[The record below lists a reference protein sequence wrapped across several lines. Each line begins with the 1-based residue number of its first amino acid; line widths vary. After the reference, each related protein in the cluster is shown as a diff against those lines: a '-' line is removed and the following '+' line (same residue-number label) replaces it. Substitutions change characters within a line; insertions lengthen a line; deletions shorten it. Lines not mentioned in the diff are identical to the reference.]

1 MDNQLSEILAR
12 RKRINT
18 GREPAPCRSEM
29 SQESK
34 NLHTKMQGNFNPYT
48 AFPNLSR
55 KQVKEYEK
63 TFKDYDTG
71 SKGFL
76 DIEDVKKMMEFV
88 GKPQTHLQIKK
99 LMSESLEKEDSGI
112 VSAHPP
118 QTLSFF
124 GFLSL
129 FENPDNL
136 EDENSI
142 VAGMKDMMKQNE
154 VDVHETGVSGAKN
167 FFAAKINAQ
176 SQGNKAAKE
185 IRKEQEERKVKAEEE
200 KQRKSD
206 FKARMA
212 KFNAK

>member
-1 MDNQLSEILAR
+1 MVNFCINYARLFDCACLAFFH
-12 RKRINT
+12 NT
-18 GREPAPCRSEM
+18 
-29 SQESK
+29 
-34 NLHTKMQGNFNPYT
+34 LFT
-48 AFPNLSR
+48 
-55 KQVKEYEK
+55 
-63 TFKDYDTG
+63 
-71 SKGFL
+71 
-76 DIEDVKKMMEFV
+76 
-88 GKPQTHLQIKK
+88 
-99 LMSESLEKEDSGI
+99 

-142 VAGMKDMMKQNE
+142 VAGMKNMMKQNE
-154 VDVHETGVSGAKN
+154 VDVQSEIQKPWSNSNKFYSNINFLSVHFCCFRFFLLFWYFSVYETGVSGAKN

-212 KFNAK
+212 KFNAKWWIRPKWPFRSRRPQ